1 MPTPNDYKK
10 TVKYTEET
18 DEKLQKLAD
27 QAGRTKREFFIQMVE
42 YFYRTKKD
50 PKDINDELLK
60 KTLVKNHDTYIRFIR
75 SQEEKVLIP
84 VKVEVDRM
92 IQSQIKILDFFNNHV
107 LKANKDLLSNQQAQ
121 VEQFTATDK
130 LLKTITEKLET
141 KESLKLKFLYILNN
155 YSKARESFSFTTSAK
170 DKEELVQQ
178 ARQQIAKL

>member
-1 MPTPNDYKK
+1 
-10 TVKYTEET
+10 
-18 DEKLQKLAD
+18 
-27 QAGRTKREFFIQMVE
+27 
-42 YFYRTKKD
+42 
-50 PKDINDELLK
+50 
-60 KTLVKNHDTYIRFIR
+60 
-75 SQEEKVLIP
+75 
-84 VKVEVDRM
+84 
-92 IQSQIKILDFFNNHV
+92 LDFFNNHV

-155 YSKARESFSFTTSAK
+155 YSKTRESFSFTTSSK